1 MIDGASGGFRSLVES
16 IEMWA
21 EKKPDDAAFVLLGDG
36 EQETDRVSFGRL
48 RARARGS
55 AAQLVDR
62 NLAGKPVLIS
72 AETKLGFIIAFCAC
86 LYSGAIAVPA
96 PLQTRN
102 RGLERL
108 RAIAAHAGLAAVV
121 SPAETAALTADEVLG
136 RLPWLGLEETDEA
149 ENDQVG
155 MNMSEGPALL
165 QYTSGS
171 TGAPKAVML
180 SQQNLVANLEMI
192 RSAVAIGADSVLLT
206 WLPLFHDMGFVNVL
220 MTLHAG
226 IACVLMP
233 PLAFLQ
239 RPERWLQAISRYRAT
254 ISGGPNFAF
263 DRCAARLDR
272 QKFHGIDLT
281 SWRAALCGSEPVR
294 ASTMQRFATA
304 CSAYGFRPSA
314 LFPCYGM
321 AEASVFVSGGPIDS
335 GIKTTASDPQTTTA
349 WVSCGRPAPDSC
361 VVIVDLDTGL
371 ELPEGETGEIWLAG
385 DHVASGYWND
395 PTATARTFGGRLPS
409 RPEQSFLRTGDLGFF
424 SQRELYVVGRR
435 SGLII
440 HRGVNLHPDD
450 IEATVASSHPAFG
463 DIGAAFSIEIDAE
476 EQVVVV
482 YEVSRVDLNS
492 LDPAPMVDHAI
503 DALAAQFGVRLFDLV
518 LVRPGAI
525 PRKTRDG
532 LFGEIRVG
540 VRHHEVCSVLR
551 HL

>member
-192 RSAVAIGADSVLLT
+192 RSAVAIGADSLLLT

-272 QKFHGIDLT
+272 QKFHGIDSPPGAPRSAAPNPSERRLCSVSPGPAART
-281 SWRAALCGSEPVR
+281 AFGRARFSHATGCRRRACSCRAVRSAAGSRPSPRTRERPRLECGSAV
-294 ASTMQRFATA
+294 
-304 CSAYGFRPSA
+304 G
-314 LFPCYGM
+314 
-321 AEASVFVSGGPIDS
+321 
-335 GIKTTASDPQTTTA
+335 
-349 WVSCGRPAPDSC
+349 
-361 VVIVDLDTGL
+361 
-371 ELPEGETGEIWLAG
+371 
-385 DHVASGYWND
+385 
-395 PTATARTFGGRLPS
+395 AR
-409 RPEQSFLRTGDLGFF
+409 
-424 SQRELYVVGRR
+424 RR
-435 SGLII
+435 
-440 HRGVNLHPDD
+440 
-450 IEATVASSHPAFG
+450 TVASSSSIPTQ
-463 DIGAAFSIEIDAE
+463 GANCRREKRVKSGSAATM
-476 EQVVVV
+476 
-482 YEVSRVDLNS
+482 SR
-492 LDPAPMVDHAI
+492 
-503 DALAAQFGVRLFDLV
+503 
-518 LVRPGAI
+518 
-525 PRKTRDG
+525 
-532 LFGEIRVG
+532 
-540 VRHHEVCSVLR
+540 
-551 HL
+551 